1 MLSTKPIDASQL
13 TFRYSGTAQHFEY
26 DRDTEKR
33 DKDQTRHPDT
43 GFPMWKVRCVAVYR
57 AAGEHGEIT
66 VTVAAK
72 EPPTARLRRGDH
84 VLRPRRQGLGHQREP
99 RPDLAGRNVYVPC
112 GGSPGIGLAGSRIG
126 PDQAAGGS
134 QVLTATAAPRQ
145 ATASEPPP

>member
-33 DKDQTRHPDT
+33 AKDQTRHPDT

-72 EPPTARLRRGDH
+72 EPPTADFDAEIMFSGLVVKDWAINGN
-84 VLRPRRQGLGHQREP
+84 QGQTWQAEMFTS
-99 RPDLAGRNVYVPC
+99 LAAVPPASA
-112 GGSPGIGLAGSRIG
+112 SPGAGTG
-126 PDQAAGGS
+126 P
-134 QVLTATAAPRQ
+134 TKKPEATK
-145 ATASEPPP
+145 S